1 MCRQCRQTRVLS
13 TSASLQSGHSRWST
27 IKHDKA
33 KNDSLKNKQRSV
45 FAHEIANAS
54 KCLLST
60 EAASWYSAD
69 FPPVFG
75 PDPNSNPR
83 LVTAIAQAKKGGFSK
98 ASIEAAVARGQ
109 GVSASGAKLEPVT
122 VEAIL
127 PPQVAVVIDCQTDN
141 KLRTLQ
147 EIRSLVK
154 HYEGNVTPTSYLFEK
169 KGRIIFRKKE
179 GVGADE
185 VLEAALEAGALD
197 VMEDA
202 EGRVVVY
209 TETNDTKATAETLAS
224 SLGLEVEESEII
236 WDPNDETKIGLEN
249 AQAAEALSTFVE
261 RLQEDSAVQGVYMN
275 VARGSLD
282 DAAWAELQ
290 SRVTA

>member
-1 MCRQCRQTRVLS
+1 MRVLS

-54 KCLLST
+54 KCPLST
-60 EAASWYSAD
+60 EAAAWYLAD
-69 FPPVFG
+69 SRPVFG

-83 LVTAIAQAKKGGFSK
+83 LVTAIAQAKRGGFSK
-98 ASIEAAVARGQ
+98 ASIEAAIARGQ

-169 KGRIIFRKKE
+169 KGRIIFRKRE

-197 VMEDA
+197 VVEDA

-236 WDPNDETKIGLEN
+236 WDPNHETKIGLED
-249 AQAAEALSTFVE
+249 AQAAETLSTFVE

-282 DAAWAELQ
+282 DAVWAELQ